1 MKWNIWCL
9 KVYTNLKTFCHF
21 VLVIF
26 FKFKFEPFSI
36 QKRISFELRSA
47 TLESQW
53 WHYHRK
59 SESKEECHSDANWR
73 NMLLNIT
80 SSLFT
85 IPCWNVNW
93 KIDKQNMN
101 TMISKQ
107 TWIKWHTYR
116 NPFVVAMKW
125 TDALHFR
132 HWFLYVHCVLLSNM
146 EIFSHFSKQLT
157 QCDFPFVSAWFGS
170 MFNAHLDW
178 RRKRHIKIFS
188 YKNSLNG
195 FRALVQFYSW
205 SNNVRIFIRMICKEF
220 KWMCTEARH
229 FRIMILCTNI
239 PLC

>member
-125 TDALHFR
+125 NELMCCISVIDFSMCIVYFYQTWRFFPISQNSWHN
-132 HWFLYVHCVLLSNM
+132 V
-146 EIFSHFSKQLT
+146 IF
-157 QCDFPFVSAWFGS
+157 
-170 MFNAHLDW
+170 HL
-178 RRKRHIKIFS
+178 
-188 YKNSLNG
+188 
-195 FRALVQFYSW
+195 
-205 SNNVRIFIRMICKEF
+205 
-220 KWMCTEARH
+220 
-229 FRIMILCTNI
+229 
-239 PLC
+239 